1 MRKKIF
7 AIKQIIKALHIVDY
21 INNIGFCFLLNKQ
34 TFLSYLIN
42 LSFAIIVITVG
53 FFISQFFANGT
64 QKLFSVHQIDN
75 TISGFLS
82 TLARYIVIIFTGIIA
97 LGQVGVQ
104 TNSIIAII
112 GAAGMAIGLALQGS
126 LSNFAAGVLLVL
138 LRPLRINEYVNLG
151 NAAGTVLN
159 IHIFYT
165 TLKTLDGKIIVIPNG
180 RIVAGNIINYSR
192 EPIRRNQ
199 FVINVAYD
207 SDVDLVISVLQAVL
221 DKEERVLKHPG
232 NFVGLNEFSPSSLKF
247 VVKCWCHTKEL
258 NAVYSDLML
267 KFKKALDQHNI
278 TIPYSKMDIYLYK
291 KIHKILKI
299 NKKKIQKERKN
310 NI

>member
-1 MRKKIF
+1 MEKLY
-7 AIKQIIKALHIVDY
+7 IIDY
-21 INNIGFCFLLNKQ
+21 VNNIGFCFLWDKQ
-34 TFLSYLIN
+34 IFLSYLIN
-42 LSFAIIVITVG
+42 LFFAILVIAIG
-53 FFISQFFANGT
+53 FFISQLFANIAK
-64 QKLFSVHQIDN
+64 KLLSLRHIDN

-82 TLARYIVIIFTGIIA
+82 TLARYVVITFTCIVA
-97 LGQVGVQ
+97 LGQIGVQ
-104 TNSIIAII
+104 TNSIITII
-112 GAAGMAIGLALQGS
+112 GAAGMAVGLALQGS

-138 LRPLRINEYVNLG
+138 LRPLRTNEYVNLG

-159 IHIFYT
+159 VHIFYT

-199 FVINVAYD
+199 FVITVAYD
-207 SDVDLVISVLQAVL
+207 SDVDLVISVLQQVL

-258 NAVYSDLML
+258 SAVYSDLML
-267 KFKKALDQHNI
+267 KFKKALDEHNI
-278 TIPYSKMDIYLYK
+278 IIPYTKMDIYLYK
-291 KIHKILKI
+291 KIYKILKK
-299 NKKKIQKERKN
+299 NKKK
-310 NI
+310 

>member
-7 AIKQIIKALHIVDY
+7 AIKKIIEKIYEIDHI
-21 INNIGFCFLLNKQ
+21 NHIGICFLSNKE

-42 LSFAIIVITVG
+42 LSFAFIIMTMG
-53 FFISQFFANGT
+53 FFISQFFANGAKKILT
-64 QKLFSVHQIDN
+64 IRRIDN

-82 TLARYIVIIFTGIIA
+82 ALTRYLIIAFTFIIA
-97 LGQVGVQ
+97 LGQMGVQ
-104 TNSIIAII
+104 TNSIVAIM
-112 GAAGMAIGLALQGS
+112 GAGGMAVGLALQGL

-138 LRPLRINEYVNLG
+138 LRPLRTSEYVNLG
-151 NAAGTVLN
+151 NVAGTVLN

-180 RIVAGNIINYSR
+180 KIVSGNIINYSR

-207 SDVDLVISVLQAVL
+207 SDVDLVISVLKAVI
-221 DKEERVLKHPG
+221 DEEERVLKHPG

-247 VVKCWCHTKEL
+247 IVKCWCHTKEL
-258 NAVYSDLML
+258 SIVYSDLML
-267 KFKKALDQHNI
+267 KFKKALDKNNI
-278 TIPYSKMDIYLYK
+278 SIPYPKMDIYLYK

-299 NKKKIQKERKN
+299 NKTN
-310 NI
+310 

>member
-1 MRKKIF
+1 ME
-7 AIKQIIKALHIVDY
+7 ALHMVDC
-21 INNIGFCFLLNKQ
+21 INNVGFCFLLNKQ

-42 LSFAIIVITVG
+42 LSFSIIVITVG

-64 QKLFSVHQIDN
+64 QKLFSIHNVDN

-82 TLARYIVIIFTGIIA
+82 ALARYIVIIFTGIIA
-97 LGQVGVQ
+97 LGQIGVQ

-126 LSNFAAGVLLVL
+126 LSNFAAGVLLIL
-138 LRPLRINEYVNLG
+138 LRPLRTSEYVNLG

-159 IHIFYT
+159 VHIFYT

-180 RIVAGNIINYSR
+180 KIVAGNIINYSR

-199 FVINVAYD
+199 FIINVTYD
-207 SDVDLVISVLQAVL
+207 SDVDLVISVLQTVL

-247 VVKCWCHTKEL
+247 VVKCWCHTTEL

-278 TIPYSKMDIYLYK
+278 TIPCSKMDIYLYK

-299 NKKKIQKERKN
+299 NKKKIERKKK
-310 NI
+310 